1 MLPTLGGQTGLN
13 VGMALHESGALERH
27 GCELIGASA
36 EAIRK
41 AEDRELFKQCME
53 EIGLESA
60 RSGLAH
66 SLDEARPIRDE
77 VGLPCVLRPSFTLG
91 GSGGGIA
98 YNREEFDR
106 MVAYGARAQ
115 PGPLGADRGE
125 RHRLER
131 VRDGGDARR
140 RRQRRHRLLDRELRP
155 DGRPHRR
162 QHHRRPGADA

>member
-1 MLPTLGGQTGLN
+1 M
-13 VGMALHESGALERH
+13 
-27 GCELIGASA
+27 IGASA

-41 AEDRELFKQCME
+41 AEDRDLFKQCME

-66 SLDEARPIRDE
+66 NLDEARAVRDE
-77 VGLPCVLRPSFTLG
+77 IGLPCVLRPSFTLG

-115 PGPLGADRGE
+115 PGRT
-125 RHRLER
+125 RSSS
-131 VRDGGDARR
+131 RR
-140 RRQRRHRLLDRELRP
+140 ASSAGKSSRWR
-155 DGRPHRR
+155 
-162 QHHRRPGADA
+162 